1 MYSQTGKGGSPGG
14 IRRGRHV
21 GEKKKRE
28 RDERTGGFSFTLIL
42 LVDRKR
48 AVLLEWLKGSSVYVA
63 SEIATVYLWAS
74 LREVELEFS
83 PKGASNVRKENRDN
97 ACCVGLR
104 ARGEV

>member
-1 MYSQTGKGGSPGG
+1 MTTKRD
-14 IRRGRHV
+14 IFTAAFKEERRINDILTNWERRKSGRRQ
-21 GEKKKRE
+21 ERMTCRRRRQKE

-83 PKGASNVRKENRDN
+83 PKGASNV
-97 ACCVGLR
+97 
-104 ARGEV
+104 